1 MKAISILS
9 IVMVLFC
16 TTMVNAKTLP
26 APAAKLPVELKSEI
40 MKHLTY
46 PQEAKSQLIEGD
58 VWLKVCVDEESH
70 VKVVDLSSTNPDLG
84 EYVKQELSSLYLEN
98 PGCTKGEVFYLK
110 VRFDLTELK

>member
-1 MKAISILS
+1 MKTISILT
-9 IVMVLFC
+9 VVLVLFG
-16 TTMVNAKTLP
+16 TTLVNAKTLP

-58 VWLKVCVDEESH
+58 VWLKVCVDETSQ

-84 EYVKQELSSLYLEN
+84 AYVKKELSSLYVEN
-98 PGCTKGEVFYLK
+98 PGCAKGEVFYLK
-110 VRFDLTELK
+110 VRFDLTEIK